1 MGPQSRVPRMAST
14 YAARQPVNSPE
25 GTCPACRGTGT
36 SRVVPV
42 REFMFGTGEEFL
54 YAQCGDCGTLRLTT
68 VPADLARYYPKTY
81 YSVTDD
87 PEQLIGRFP
96 ARQVV
101 AAIGRS
107 ALGPRGLVAG
117 AARKGMRRRQVQT
130 LLSIYGSVARAGLR
144 SDRSPRILDVGAG
157 SGLLVYAL
165 SLAGFDG
172 VVGVDP
178 FAAGDRVFDTGARL
192 MATELGDVEGG
203 DWDLIMFH
211 HSFEHLPN
219 PEAELRAAASR
230 LRRDGRI
237 LVRMPTVSSW
247 AWQHYGTDW
256 VQIDAPRHLVVL
268 SRDGMVGLTERCGMR
283 VLDVTD
289 DSTAFQFWGSEQVRR
304 GIPLDDPTSHM
315 VDQRRSPFTN
325 AQIAGWSREA
335 ENLNRSAHGDQAA
348 WLLAPA

>member
-1 MGPQSRVPRMAST
+1 
-14 YAARQPVNSPE
+14 
-25 GTCPACRGTGT
+25 
-36 SRVVPV
+36 
-42 REFMFGTGEEFL
+42 MFGTGEEFL

-219 PEAELRAAASR
+219 PEAGRKDPGPDADGLVMGLAA
-230 LRRDGRI
+230 LRDGLGSDR
-237 LVRMPTVSSW
+237 RTASSRRPL
-247 AWQHYGTDW
+247 AG
-256 VQIDAPRHLVVL
+256 RH
-268 SRDGMVGLTERCGMR
+268 
-283 VLDVTD
+283 
-289 DSTAFQFWGSEQVRR
+289 
-304 GIPLDDPTSHM
+304 
-315 VDQRRSPFTN
+315 
-325 AQIAGWSREA
+325 GW
-335 ENLNRSAHGDQAA
+335 AHGAVRHAGPRRHGRLDG
-348 WLLAPA
+348 LPVLGE

>member
-1 MGPQSRVPRMAST
+1 M
-14 YAARQPVNSPE
+14 
-25 GTCPACRGTGT
+25 

-54 YAQCGDCGTLRLTT
+54 YAECGDCGTLRLTT

-96 ARQVV
+96 ARPVV

-107 ALGPRGLVAG
+107 ALGRGLVTSAV
-117 AARKGMRRRQVQT
+117 RKATRRRQVQT
-130 LLSIYGSVARAGLR
+130 MISIYESITRTGLR
-144 SDRSPRILDVGAG
+144 SGRGSRILDVGAG
-157 SGLLVYAL
+157 SGLLAYAL
-165 SLAGFDG
+165 SLAGIDN

-178 FAAGDRVFDTGARL
+178 FAPGDRVFDTGARL
-192 MATELGDVEGG
+192 VAAELSDVEGD

-211 HSFEHLPN
+211 HSFEHLAD
-219 PEAELRAAASR
+219 PESELCAAASR
-230 LRRDGRI
+230 LGRDGRI
-237 LVRMPTVSSW
+237 LIRMPTVSSW
-247 AWQHYGTDW
+247 AWEHYGTDW
-256 VQIDAPRHLVVL
+256 VQLDAPRHLAVL
-268 SRDGMVGLTERCGMR
+268 SRAGMAGLAERCGVR

-304 GIPLDDPTSHM
+304 GIALDDPSSHM
-315 VDQRRSPFTN
+315 IDEGRSPFTN

-335 ENLNRSAHGDQAA
+335 ERLNRSSRGDQAA
-348 WLLAPA
+348 WILALT